1 MTEKTD
7 ELDSYL
13 DEDESSEETIE
24 SPEAKTEETET
35 KESEKVE
42 TESKSEEK
50 SEESSEKSEEKPEES
65 ETTSQDSNSVPKPA
79 LLDERRKRQELE
91 KQLEELRA
99 LVPKQETEPDMYE
112 DAEAWKEWSKNQILN
127 EQRTEQEKLLRD
139 KLETSRSQQLESQS
153 DYNQMEVVFEVLAS
167 RDNSLASKMLASDD
181 PAKFAYDTAKKE
193 GGKLFSELFGQPVD
207 AEKVIAAEKTED
219 DETDSVDLTNASSQ
233 VSNVPKKVE
242 EQDLDDIFADQGY

>member
-1 MTEKTD
+1 LGVEKIMTEKTD

-13 DEDESSEETIE
+13 DEDESSEEVSLDT
-24 SPEAKTEETET
+24 PETTTEETP
-35 KESEKVE
+35 KEEPKGE
-42 TESKSEEK
+42 DKPEEK
-50 SEESSEKSEEKPEES
+50 SEDESKEES
-65 ETTSQDSNSVPKPA
+65 EPPAQDSNSVPKPA
-79 LLDERRKRQELE
+79 LLDERRKRQEAE

-99 LVPKQETEPDMYE
+99 LIPKQETEPDMYE
-112 DAEAWKEWSKNQILN
+112 DAEAWKEWNKNQVLN
-127 EQRTEQEKLLRD
+127 EQRTEQEALLRN

-193 GGKLFSELFGQPVD
+193 GGKLFAELFGQPVD
-207 AEKVIAAEKTED
+207 AEKVIAAEKVED